1 MFDFIRNHRRWMQLV
16 LLLLIVPAFAF
27 FGIEGYVGFMS
38 KDKELAEVNGN
49 AITLPEFDMA
59 RRSQLEELRS
69 VLGTQ
74 FDPQALDTPAF
85 RERLLNDMIDQ
96 RVVAAAATE
105 GRYTVSDE
113 TLRQTIADVPA
124 LQDNGQ
130 FSPERYRQILAAQG
144 MTPAD
149 FEMRLRSDLI
159 LAQVLGPIG
168 STASAPK
175 AVVDSLVSALT
186 QERTVAVRRFVQSA
200 YEADAAITD
209 EQVKAWYDSNAE
221 SLRLPESVDIEYLV
235 LDEAAATRGVSVS
248 DAEIDHFYKQNQNRY
263 GQPERRRVSHILF
276 EVAPNASADTK
287 AQAREKATQTSA
299 QLKADPARFA
309 ALAKERSQDPG
320 SSGQGGDLG
329 WISKDTLVPE
339 VEKAVFSLNPGE
351 ISEVVESP
359 FGFHVVTVTEVQPP
373 SIKPLDQVRDD
384 IASQIRLQ
392 LASAKFADMA
402 GQLTNL
408 VYDQRDSLGPIA
420 QQLGVDL
427 KKAQG
432 LAREGLLGDQLFKR
446 ETAVTDDVQTILNHP
461 RVRQIAFSEDVM
473 RSGENSG
480 SIELAPD
487 TILALRVTKINPSV
501 IPSLDV
507 AAPLIREDL
516 VRERALSLARE
527 AGKAA
532 LVVAKEQIADPTG
545 FAPAQVV
552 SRQNP
557 RDMSSAELAAVMSH
571 SQQDVPAMIGVDIP
585 NGFALLH
592 LQSVSPG
599 QALDAAELDQFRGQ
613 LSQAAGRSEEQAA
626 LTILRQKF
634 NAKITPEGSAV
645 IDGSADAQ

>member
-16 LLLLIVPAFAF
+16 LLLLIIPAFAF

-38 KDKELAEVNGN
+38 RDKELAEVNGN
-49 AITLPEFDMA
+49 AITLPEYDMA

-96 RVVAAAATE
+96 RVIAAAAIE

-113 TLRQTIADVPA
+113 ALRQTIADVPA
-124 LQDNGQ
+124 LQENGQ

-168 STASAPK
+168 STAGAPK
-175 AVVDSLVSALT
+175 AVVDNLVSALT

-200 YEADAAITD
+200 YEADANVTD
-209 EQVKAWYDSNAE
+209 EQIKTWYDANAE
-221 SLRLPESVDIEYLV
+221 LLRLPESVDIEYLV
-235 LDEAAATRGVSVS
+235 IDEAAATRGVSVS
-248 DAEIDHFYKQNQNRY
+248 DAEISHFYKQNQNRY

-276 EVAPNASADTK
+276 EVQPNASPEVK
-287 AQAREKATQTSA
+287 AQAREKAAQTA
-299 QLKADPARFA
+299 TELKADHSRFSE
-309 ALAKERSQDPG
+309 LAKERSQDPG
-320 SSGQGGDLG
+320 SAGQGGDLG

-339 VEKAVFSLNPGE
+339 VEKAVFSLKPGE
-351 ISEVVESP
+351 ISDVVESP
-359 FGFHVVTVTEVQPP
+359 FGFHVVTVSDVQPA
-373 SIKPLDQVRDD
+373 SVKPLEQVRDD
-384 IASQIRLQ
+384 IASQIQLQ
-392 LASAKFADMA
+392 MASAKFADMA

-408 VYDQRDSLGPIA
+408 VYDQRDSLEPIA
-420 QQLGVDL
+420 QQIGVDL

-432 LAREGLLGDQLFKR
+432 LSRDGLLSDELFTR
-446 ETAVTDDVQTILNHP
+446 ETPVTDDVQTILNHP
-461 RVRQIAFSEDVM
+461 RVRQVAFSEDVL

-501 IPSLDV
+501 IPSLEV
-507 AAPLIREDL
+507 ASPVIREDL
-516 VRERALSLARE
+516 VRERALSLARQ
-527 AGKAA
+527 AGMAA
-532 LVVAKEQIADPTG
+532 LVIAKEQIADPQG

-557 RDMSSAELAAVMSH
+557 RDLSTAELTAVMSQN
-571 SQQDVPAMIGVDIP
+571 QQDVPAVIGVDIP
-585 NGFALLH
+585 NGYSLLH
-592 LQSVSPG
+592 LQSVEPG
-599 QALDAAELDQFRGQ
+599 RALGAAELDQFRGQ
-613 LSQAAGRSEEQAA
+613 LSQAAGTSEEAAA
-626 LTILRQKF
+626 LVILRQKF
-634 NAKITPEGSAV
+634 NAKITPDGFAV
-645 IDGSADAQ
+645 IDGSADLQ